1 MRHNRL
7 TPAFVPLAA
16 LALLA
21 ASGCTDSPV
30 SAPPETSLASTPA
43 GSAGASSRASRGT
56 PASSIWRVK
65 LSPLNDSGVHGT
77 ATIEVRKGWLTVVLN
92 AVGHEV
98 GMEHAQ
104 HIHGPPEG
112 GDGSCPTAA
121 DDTDGDGLVSIGEG
135 LPFYGPVE
143 LPLTP
148 FPLPTNQAGAISYKE
163 SFPVDGLSFDP
174 ADLGLKSMVLHGR
187 TVEDGYVGSL
197 PVACGTVE
205 PVN

>member
-1 MRHNRL
+1 MRHNRS
-7 TPAFVPLAA
+7 TPAFAAPLAA
-16 LALLA
+16 LSLLA
-21 ASGCTDSPV
+21 AACTDSPV
-30 SAPPETSLASTPA
+30 SAPLDTSLASTPA
-43 GSAGASSRASRGT
+43 GAVAQASAAE
-56 PASSIWRVK
+56 PASSIWRVE
-65 LSPLNDSGVHGT
+65 LTPLNDSGVHGT

-98 GMEHAQ
+98 GKTHAQ

-121 DDTDGDGLVSIGEG
+121 DDTDGDGLVSIAEG
-135 LPFYGPVE
+135 LPFYGGVD

-148 FPLPTNQAGAISYKE
+148 FPMPTNQAGAISYKE

-187 TVEDGYVGSL
+187 TVEGAYVGSL